1 MPNDPHPHIKN
12 EGSGAVAQG
21 DGATALGERAVL
33 VTGVNNGLIITGDGK
48 TVSLTQV
55 IQMYGDLPS
64 ALCQLKSVDEHFT
77 GREEQLNEII
87 KVVGAGG
94 AAAIA
99 GVQGKGGIGKTA
111 LALMAGYALCPAY
124 PDAQVFVELGAFSGS
139 PRTAE
144 QARDDVLRAF
154 YPNAKLPDD
163 QRVLWNEYRAALSG
177 VKNGLMIL
185 DDAANDAQ
193 VQALR
198 PPPGWGVI
206 ITSRHNLS
214 EGNPVPLDVL
224 PEPDAMKLLRAIC
237 PRLSEDE
244 ATHMAGLCGRLPLAL
259 RIAGGF
265 LKVKTTKPAREYLS
279 ELSADRLGRLGD
291 AVETVLARSW
301 AALNET
307 ERAAWAALSIMPAS
321 FTREAGAALLPS
333 LPRVTSRGGVR
344 GGEVLDELAAYN
356 ILDYDA
362 ATERFVW
369 HDLLRELAA
378 KKLSEAE
385 RGAAARRGAAQLRH
399 AAYFTQMAYTANK
412 LYLQGGAG
420 VVNGL
425 AMFDR
430 ERAHIE
436 SAFDTLRTL
445 KAHRELIELV
455 DAVVYIGQALRFHP
469 RQSMAWLEAQRE
481 AAHASGHKQAEGW
494 ALGNLGN
501 AYAALGDARR
511 AIEFY
516 KQCLTLH
523 REIGDR
529 RGEGADLGNLGN
541 AYAALGDA
549 RWAIEYYE
557 QCLTL
562 HREIGDRRGEGA
574 DLGNL
579 GLAYADLGDAQRA
592 IGFYE
597 QRLVIAREIGD
608 RRGEGNALGNL
619 GTAYRNLG
627 DARRAIG
634 FYEQQLEIVR
644 EIGDR
649 RGEGAALGNL
659 GSAYHSLG
667 DARRAI
673 GFYEQ
678 YLAIAREIGDR
689 RGEGNAIWG
698 LGNCYL
704 NLSDEKTAIQNFEQA
719 LKIMTDIG
727 DKGAVA
733 SLSWNLGLWYEAQGN
748 LVRAA
753 ELMQVRVDFLRG
765 IGHPDADEAAA
776 DVAGIRAKLGQ

>member
-12 EGSGAVAQG
+12 EGSGAVALG

-214 EGNPVPLDVL
+214 EGKPVPLDVL
-224 PEPDAMKLLRAIC
+224 PEPDAVKLLRAIC

-291 AVETVLARSW
+291 AVETVLERSW

-333 LPRVTSRGGVR
+333 PTRVISRGGDGV
-344 GGEVLDELAAYN
+344 GGGAGETLDELAAYN

-362 ATERFVW
+362 ATERFAW

-385 RGAAARRGAAQLRH
+385 RGAATRRGVAQLRH
-399 AAYFTQMAYTANK
+399 AAYFTQVGKMADQ
-412 LYLQGGAG
+412 LYLQGGDG
-420 VVNGL
+420 VVSGL
-425 AMFDR
+425 AVFDR

-436 SAFDTLRTL
+436 AAFDALRTL
-445 KAHRELIELV
+445 KVHRELIELV
-455 DAVVYIGQALRFHP
+455 DAVNYT
-469 RQSMAWLEAQRE
+469 S
-481 AAHASGHKQAEGW
+481 
-494 ALGNLGN
+494 
-501 AYAALGDARR
+501 
-511 AIEFY
+511 
-516 KQCLTLH
+516 
-523 REIGDR
+523 
-529 RGEGADLGNLGN
+529 
-541 AYAALGDA
+541 
-549 RWAIEYYE
+549 
-557 QCLTL
+557 
-562 HREIGDRRGEGA
+562 
-574 DLGNL
+574 
-579 GLAYADLGDAQRA
+579 
-592 IGFYE
+592 
-597 QRLVIAREIGD
+597 
-608 RRGEGNALGNL
+608 
-619 GTAYRNLG
+619 
-627 DARRAIG
+627 
-634 FYEQQLEIVR
+634 
-644 EIGDR
+644 
-649 RGEGAALGNL
+649 
-659 GSAYHSLG
+659 
-667 DARRAI
+667 
-673 GFYEQ
+673 
-678 YLAIAREIGDR
+678 
-689 RGEGNAIWG
+689 
-698 LGNCYL
+698 
-704 NLSDEKTAIQNFEQA
+704 
-719 LKIMTDIG
+719 
-727 DKGAVA
+727 
-733 SLSWNLGLWYEAQGN
+733 
-748 LVRAA
+748 
-753 ELMQVRVDFLRG
+753 
-765 IGHPDADEAAA
+765 
-776 DVAGIRAKLGQ
+776 